1 LSIVAPYD
9 SIFTLEQSLI
19 SMEILQIDY
28 NPPEVL
34 NEEIYRLER
43 TRVGIRIST
52 SESVSVYYMLTL
64 KGTNHPTLD
73 EI

>member
-1 LSIVAPYD
+1 
-9 SIFTLEQSLI
+9 
-19 SMEILQIDY
+19 MEILQIDQ

-52 SESVSVYYMLTL
+52 SESVMVYYMLTL
-64 KGTNHPTLD
+64 KGTVMPGLD

>member
-1 LSIVAPYD
+1 
-9 SIFTLEQSLI
+9 
-19 SMEILQIDY
+19 MEILQIDSH
-28 NPPEVL
+28 PPEVL

-52 SESVSVYYMLTL
+52 SESVMIYYLLTL
-64 KGTNHPTLD
+64 RGTVQPDLL